1 MTSSFDVGLPTDCDD
16 EYWEND
22 DPDLAFKQPPG
33 KPSKVA
39 FFISLIRQQEIL
51 AFALRT
57 IVSSLRVDV
66 SLLRTDLLMITS

>member
-57 IVSSLRVDV
+57 IVSSLKVDV
-66 SLLRTDLLMITS
+66 SLLRTGMLMITS